1 MADNIYDE
9 LKWRGLIFQESGQD
23 ELRTYLS
30 DEKISV
36 YCGFDPTADSLHIGH
51 LVPLITLRRFQ
62 EFGHKVLPL
71 AGGATGMIGDPS
83 GKSQE
88 RNLLS
93 SDDIAHNVE
102 SIKSQLKQI
111 IDFSSDSATLVNNF
125 DWISKINI
133 IEYLRDIGKNF
144 SVNVM
149 MNRDSVSSRLEGKEA
164 GLSYTEFSYMV
175 LQGYDFLHLNR
186 EHDCTLQIGGSDQ
199 WGNMT
204 SGMDL
209 IRRSNGKRSFCM
221 TVPLIMKSDGTKFGK
236 TAGGSVWLDPKQTCP
251 YDFYQYWFNVADAD
265 VIRFI
270 KFFTFLPQDVV
281 EALENSVEQEPHL
294 REAQKK
300 LAWEMTTMI
309 HGEQEAEKAIFAAAA
324 LFGREE
330 IREVD
335 TVTMEALHNATE
347 APSFSS
353 LDEVEGILSLLTAS
367 SLCKSSGEARK
378 MVQGNGISLNNE
390 KVKDFRYKPVQE
402 DLIHQSYLV
411 LRKGKKD
418 FSVIKFT

>member
-111 IDFSSDSATLVNNF
+111 IDFSGDSATLVNNF

-335 TVTMEALHNATE
+335 AVTMEALHNATE

>member
-1 MADNIYDE
+1 MSDNIYDE

-23 ELRTYLS
+23 ELRSYLT
-30 DEKISV
+30 DEKVSV

-93 SDDIAHNVE
+93 ADDIAHNVE
-102 SIKSQLKQI
+102 CIKSQLKQI
-111 IDFSSDSATLVNNF
+111 VDFSGDSATLVNNY

-149 MNRDSVSSRLEGKEA
+149 MARDSVSSRLEGKEA

-186 EHDCTLQIGGSDQ
+186 EYDCTLQIGGSDQ

-270 KFFTFLPQDVV
+270 KFFTFLEQSEV
-281 EALENSVEQEPHL
+281 EALEKSVEEAPHL
-294 REAQKK
+294 RDAQKK
-300 LAWEMTTMI
+300 LAWEMTAMI
-309 HGEQEAEKAIFAAAA
+309 HGDEEADKAVFAAGA
-324 LFGREE
+324 LFGRGD

-335 TVTMEALHNATE
+335 AATMDALHKATD
-347 APSFSS
+347 APAFNSI
-353 LDEVEGILSLLTAS
+353 DEVEGVLAMLTAS
-367 SLCKSSGEARK
+367 GLCKSTGEARK
-378 MVQGNGISLNNE
+378 MIQGNGISLNNE
-390 KVKDFRYKPVQE
+390 KVKDFRYKPVHE
-402 DLIHQSYLV
+402 DLIHEQFLI

-418 FSVIKFT
+418 FSVIKFS